1 MYGFTSHSVS
11 TFEPTDRF
19 VWTSGNR
26 NEIVRSVSTPGFFGS
41 GPKSCIYNLT
51 EGGCINS
58 NNQTHNYGAL
68 QLFDASTLLGSAE

>member
-19 VWTSGNR
+19 VWTSGTR